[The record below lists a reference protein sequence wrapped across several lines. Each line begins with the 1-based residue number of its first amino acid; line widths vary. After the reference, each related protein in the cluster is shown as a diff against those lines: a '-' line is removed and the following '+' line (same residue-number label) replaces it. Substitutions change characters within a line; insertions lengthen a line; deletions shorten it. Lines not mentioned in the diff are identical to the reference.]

1 MRAQHVAPGTGSY
14 VVNGECMYMMPT
26 PAEMRTAAEMSTS
39 EMPAAMAATTE
50 MPATVAT
57 AMTTAMTATMTATA
71 SFRKGTASDRQH
83 GRKNNERDPDI
94 EI

>member
-1 MRAQHVAPGTGSY
+1 MRVQHVAPGTGSY
-14 VVNGECMYMMPT
+14 VVNGECTNMMPT

-39 EMPAAMAATTE
+39 EMPTAMAATTE

-57 AMTTAMTATMTATA
+57 AMTATMTATA
-71 SFRKGTASDRQH
+71 AFRKGTARDRQH

>member
-14 VVNGECMYMMPT
+14 VVNGECMNMMPT

-57 AMTTAMTATMTATA
+57 AMTATMTATA
-71 SFRKGTASDRQH
+71 SFRKGTASGRQH
-83 GRKNNERDPDI
+83 GCKNNERDPDI